1 MSSPV
6 TYREAGRIAIIT
18 ADNPPVNALGHA
30 VRQGLVDGLRQ
41 AEESA
46 NVAAAIIICAGR
58 TFFAGADIREFG
70 KPPVSPVLRE
80 VHEAMTRFPK
90 LLVAAIHGTALG
102 GGFETALACHYRI
115 AVESAQVGLPEVNL
129 GILPGAGGTQR
140 LPRLIG
146 VEKALDMIVSGKPI
160 GAKEAH
166 RLGAIDEIAAGDLE
180 QAAIAYAERLLDEGA
195 PLRRVSELS
204 IDAAAVP
211 AGFFD
216 AARSRLAKERR
227 GFLAPQKCVDAV
239 EAAVTLPFAEGMV
252 RERALFDELVGSTQ
266 ARAQRYAFFA
276 EREVAQVPGID
287 KSVKA
292 RDIVKVG
299 VIGAGTMGGGIAMN
313 FLNAGIPV
321 HLVEVKQD
329 ALDRGI
335 DTIRRN
341 YEASAAKGRMSEQAV
356 EQRMGLLT
364 GGLEI
369 ADLRDADLVIEAVFE
384 KMDLKREVFAKLDAV
399 AKPGAILAT
408 NTSTL
413 DVDEIARATS
423 RPEDVIGLHFF
434 SPANVMRLLEI
445 VRGAAT
451 APEVLATALQLA
463 RKIRKVGVVSGVCF
477 GFIGNRMLDAYGRE
491 AELMLLEGATP
502 AEVDKALYDFGMA
515 MGPFAMYDLA
525 GVDVAYLVRE
535 SHRDKLPRNPGYYA
549 VGDRLARMG
558 RFGQKTGAGFYRY
571 EAGSRTPIED
581 PAVLDIIREEAARAG
596 IAPRELD
603 ADEIVSRCI
612 LALVNEG
619 ARILEEGIALRP
631 GDIDQVW
638 IHGYGFP
645 VYRGGPMF
653 HADVLGLGEVAATIA
668 GYRSRYGAEYW
679 PEAPLLERLAA
690 AGKGFAQWKDVAP

>member
-6 TYREAGRIAIIT
+6 NYREQGAVAIIT

-30 VRQGLVDGLRQ
+30 VRQGLVEGLAR
-41 AEESA
+41 AAESA
-46 NVAAAIIICAGR
+46 AVEAAIIICAGR

-115 AVESAQVGLPEVNL
+115 ALESAKVGLPEVNL

-146 VEKALDMIVSGKPI
+146 VERALNMIVSGRPI
-160 GAKEAH
+160 GAREALG
-166 RLGAIDEIAAGDLE
+166 LGAVDELAAQDLE
-180 QAAIAYAERLLDEGA
+180 EAAVNYAEKLLADNA
-195 PLRRVSELS
+195 PLRRVSELR
-204 IDAAAVP
+204 IDAAALP
-211 AGFFD
+211 ANFF
-216 AARSRLAKERR
+216 AEARARMAREKR

-239 EAAVTLPFAEGMV
+239 EAAVTLSFEDGMT
-252 RERALFDELVGSTQ
+252 RERALFDELVGTTQ
-266 ARAQRYAFFA
+266 AKAQRYAFFA

-287 KSVKA
+287 KSVKPRSLA
-292 RDIVKVG
+292 SVG
-299 VIGAGTMGGGIAMN
+299 VAGAGTMGGGIAMN

-321 HLVEVKQD
+321 TITDVSQD
-329 ALDRGI
+329 ALDRGLA
-335 DTIRRN
+335 TIRRN
-341 YEASAAKGRMSEQAV
+341 YEASAAKGRIAPQAV
-356 EQRMGLLT
+356 EERMGLLR
-364 GGLEI
+364 GSLDL
-369 ADLRDADLVIEAVFE
+369 ADLAAADLVIEAVFE
-384 KMDLKREVFAKLDAV
+384 KMDLKKELFARLDAL

-423 RPEDVIGLHFF
+423 RPQDVIGLHFF

-445 VRGAAT
+445 VRGRAT
-451 APEVLATALQLA
+451 APDVLATALSLA
-463 RKIRKVGVVSGVCF
+463 RKIGKVGVVSGVCF

-502 AEVDKALYDFGMA
+502 AEIDRALYDFGMA
-515 MGPFAMYDLA
+515 MGPFAMYDMA
-525 GVDVAYLVRE
+525 GIDVAHLVRL
-535 SHRDKLPRNPGYYA
+535 SHRDQLPRNPSYYA

-558 RFGQKTGAGFYRY
+558 RHGQKTGAGFYRY

-581 PAVLDIIREEAARAG
+581 PEVVEIIREEAARAG
-596 IAPRELD
+596 VAPREL
-603 ADEIVSRCI
+603 APDEIVARCI
-612 LALVNEG
+612 YAMVNEG
-619 ARILEEGIALRP
+619 ARILAEGIALRP
-631 GDIDQVW
+631 GDMDQVW

-653 HADVLGLGEVAATIA
+653 HADTVGLAEVAGKIA
-668 GYRSRYGAEYW
+668 EYRARYGAEYW
-679 PEAPLLERLAA
+679 PHAPLLERLAA
-690 AGKGFAQWKDVAP
+690 AGKGFAQWKDMI

>member
-6 TYREAGRIAIIT
+6 NYREQGAVAIIT

-30 VRQGLVDGLRQ
+30 VRQGLVDGLAR
-41 AEESA
+41 AAESA
-46 NVAAAIIICAGR
+46 AVEAAIIICAGR

-115 AVESAQVGLPEVNL
+115 ALDSAKVGLPEVNL

-146 VEKALDMIVSGKPI
+146 VERALDMIVSGRPI
-160 GAKEAH
+160 GAREALG
-166 RLGAIDEIAAGDLE
+166 LGAVDELAAADLE
-180 QAAIAYAERLLDEGA
+180 KAAVDYAEKLLAENA
-195 PLRRVSELS
+195 PLRRVSALK
-204 IDAAAVP
+204 IDAAALP
-211 AGFFD
+211 ANFF
-216 AARSRLAKERR
+216 AEARARIAREKR

-239 EAAVTLPFAEGMV
+239 EAAVTLPFEDGMV
-252 RERALFDELVGSTQ
+252 RERALFDELVGTTQ
-266 ARAQRYAFFA
+266 AKAQRYAFFA

-287 KSVKA
+287 KSVKP
-292 RDIVKVG
+292 RSLRSVG

-321 HLVEVKQD
+321 TITDVSQE
-329 ALDRGI
+329 ALDRGLA
-335 DTIRRN
+335 TIRRN
-341 YEASAAKGRMSEQAV
+341 YEASAAKGRIAPQAV
-356 EQRMGLLT
+356 EERMGLLT
-364 GGLEI
+364 GSL
-369 ADLRDADLVIEAVFE
+369 DLTDLAAADLVIEAVFE
-384 KMDLKREVFAKLDAV
+384 KIDLKKDVFARLDAL

-413 DVDEIARATS
+413 DVDEIARATR
-423 RPEDVIGLHFF
+423 RPQDVIGLHFF

-445 VRGAAT
+445 VRGQVT
-451 APEVLATALQLA
+451 APDVLATALSLA
-463 RKIRKVGVVSGVCF
+463 RKIGKVGVVSGVCF
-477 GFIGNRMLDAYGRE
+477 GFIGNRMLEAYGRE

-502 AEVDKALYDFGMA
+502 AEVDRALYAFGMA
-515 MGPFAMYDLA
+515 MGPFAMYDMA
-525 GVDVAYLVRE
+525 GVDVSYLVRL
-535 SHRDKLPRNPGYYA
+535 SHRDQLPRNPSYYA

-558 RFGQKTGAGFYRY
+558 RHGQKTGAGFYRY
-571 EAGSRTPIED
+571 AAGSRTPIED
-581 PAVLDIIREEAARAG
+581 PEVVEIIREEAARAG
-596 IAPRELD
+596 VAPREL
-603 ADEIVSRCI
+603 APDEIVARCI
-612 LALVNEG
+612 YAMVNEG

-653 HADVLGLGEVAATIA
+653 HADVVGLAEVAAKIA
-668 GYRSRYGAEYW
+668 EYRARYGAEYW
-679 PEAPLLERLAA
+679 PHAPLLERLAA
-690 AGKGFAQWKDVAP
+690 AGKGFAQWKDMV